1 MKGLFSRARTA
12 SGAPSDENRTGSLT
26 NSEKRKKIKEYILL
40 DEALHEKK
48 MAKIAILKKM
58 KGKNYGK
65 QKKKYSDALLG
76 YIRRKEVDP

>member
-26 NSEKRKKIKEYILL
+26 NSE
-40 DEALHEKK
+40 
-48 MAKIAILKKM
+48 KKM

>member
-26 NSEKRKKIKEYILL
+26 NSEKRKK
-40 DEALHEKK
+40 
-48 MAKIAILKKM
+48 M

-65 QKKKYSDALLG
+65 QKKKYLDALLG